1 MRITKN
7 ASGELVAK
15 VTKTDWLK
23 IGKDKGWL
31 KESADPFGRSDEMR
45 ADPLGGLQSGLEGFK
60 AGDIVVGNESRT
72 IYLIKEIMGDEGRV
86 NGFKGWTIDPA
97 QPTVDVF
104 IGMDSSGE
112 ERYRKIGE
120 FS

>member
-45 ADPLGGLQSGLEGFK
+45 
-60 AGDIVVGNESRT
+60 
-72 IYLIKEIMGDEGRV
+72 
-86 NGFKGWTIDPA
+86 
-97 QPTVDVF
+97 
-104 IGMDSSGE
+104 
-112 ERYRKIGE
+112 
-120 FS
+120 